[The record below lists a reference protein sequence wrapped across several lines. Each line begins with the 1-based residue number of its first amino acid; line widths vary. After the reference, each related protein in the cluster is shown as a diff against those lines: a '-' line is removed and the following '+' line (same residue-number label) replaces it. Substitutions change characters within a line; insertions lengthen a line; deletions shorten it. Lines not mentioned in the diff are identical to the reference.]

1 MRKGS
6 QYNLCLKIIIFPIMP
21 SLDVTN
27 INKMPHFLLTR
38 VINLINKNEKTHDT
52 LFTYSFHFF

>member
-1 MRKGS
+1 
-6 QYNLCLKIIIFPIMP
+6 MP

-27 INKMPHFLLTR
+27 INEMPHFLLTC
-38 VINLINKNEKTHDT
+38 VINFINKNEKTRDT